1 MSQTFLDLP
10 LELLPVIMQQL
21 VRPSHFAA
29 LCLVNRSF
37 YAFAVPYLYERAFIY
52 AWHKE
57 GKAKVVKLFR
67 TLSACPHLWSGPLRH
82 RYFLMYHLE
91 IRDFPK
97 SFYVAE
103 NEATLRICLSGIKNC
118 VNLRSCTW
126 TRDGSLTTEVL
137 EALLPCERLEELE
150 INGNHENHYDPW
162 LLRRFAHLRRI
173 SLIMPRNAVV
183 EVLPAWTGATGSTLR
198 HLTILCKMPGTLNDA
213 TLQEIAPNVPNL
225 ERLYIAGCVKVT
237 ERGVWA
243 IISENTRGL
252 QALGME
258 GLSPS
263 FDMAHFNALCARHNS
278 LTQLRSIT
286 LTIDSSPT
294 WCKDVL
300 ALLQPARLEQ
310 FHISTIGG
318 NVGPVLDEEFCNAIV
333 DRHRARL
340 QRFSVHRLRMS
351 LASIDY
357 ICRRCER
364 LEQLFVVVEQGSLSK
379 LGPILAQART
389 LRAVHVNR
397 PLDLGSED
405 VPMIARDQILDIVK
419 QSGPNLMQFG
429 YNTRVFQVERL
440 LHRKADGELEVETRL
455 GQYESPEVPEQFLV
469 VRT

>member
-10 LELLPVIMQQL
+10 LELLPVIMQQF

-29 LCLVNRSF
+29 LCLVNKPF
-37 YAFAVPYLYERAFIY
+37 YTFAVPYLYERAFIY
-52 AWHKE
+52 AWNKE
-57 GKAKVVKLFR
+57 AKAKVVKLFR
-67 TLSACPHLWSGPLRH
+67 TLSSCHHLAKHVQR
-82 RYFLMYHLE
+82 LE

-103 NEATLRICLSGIKNC
+103 NEATLQLCLLGIKNC
-118 VNLRSCTW
+118 ANLRSCTW
-126 TRDGSLTTEVL
+126 TRDGSLTTEIL
-137 EALLPCERLEELE
+137 EALVSVAHLEELE

-162 LLRRFAHLRRI
+162 VLRKFTRLRRI
-173 SLIMPRNAVV
+173 SLIMPRHAVID
-183 EVLPAWTGATGSTLR
+183 VLPTWTGATRNTLR
-198 HLTILCKMPGTLNDA
+198 HLTILCKTPGSVNDA
-213 TLQEIAPNVPNL
+213 TLQDMAPNLQNL

-237 ERGVWA
+237 DRGVWA
-243 IISENTRGL
+243 ILSGNTHGL
-252 QALGME
+252 LSLGME

-263 FDMAHFNALCARHNS
+263 FDMANFSELCTRHNALLR
-278 LTQLRSIT
+278 LRSIT
-286 LTIDSSPT
+286 LTINGAPT
-294 WCKDVL
+294 WKKDVL
-300 ALLQPARLEQ
+300 DLLHPAPLEQ

-318 NVGPVLDEEFCNAIV
+318 NVGPALGEEFCNAIV

-340 QRFSVHRLRMS
+340 IRFSVHRLKMN
-351 LASIDY
+351 LASVDY
-357 ICRRCER
+357 ICRKCER

-379 LGPILAQART
+379 LGPILAQAKT

-405 VPMIARDQILDIVK
+405 VPMIARDHILSIVK

-429 YNTRVFQVERL
+429 YNTRVFQVERAV
-440 LHRKADGELEVETRL
+440 HRNKDGPLEVETRL